1 MTGQEFLQRLE
12 MALASLTDSQKQEVM
27 AYFKE
32 YLAEAGDNAEAI
44 AELGKPEEVAEEL
57 VGQFQEKG
65 ILEERAQEQTVRQS
79 LTDATNLQITLNDFD
94 VIVEQDDV
102 SEVVVEAVEE
112 VQELLAISREN
123 GQVTIAQISDL
134 ARYKT
139 ISILGLFSIK
149 TTYGGRFTVK
159 VPRETMFETITVISR
174 DGDATL
180 SGLTAN
186 QGNVALT
193 NGDLEL
199 NSCRIAN
206 LKLTLQNGDGEVVNS
221 ATENVLGNFQN
232 GDCEVIN
239 SQLGVAEFH
248 LANGDLE
255 LEKVESR
262 ETLALEL
269 SNGDLTYRYSKAD
282 YARAKLSNGDA
293 TVSDLDFKDLMLT
306 HHCGDAAV
314 ILKEGQAE
322 DLAIVVETKFGDY
335 SVLGHTGEN
344 GRYTDTNHQATR
356 RLTITN
362 HFGDVSVN

>member
-44 AELGKPEEVAEEL
+44 AELGHPEEVAKEL

-65 ILEERAQEQTVRQS
+65 ILEERAQELTVRES
-79 LTDATNLQITLNDFD
+79 LADVTTLQITLHDFD

-102 SEVVVEAVEE
+102 SEVVIEAVEE
-112 VQELLAISREN
+112 VKELLAISREN
-123 GQVTIAQISDL
+123 GKVTIAQTSDT

-139 ISILGLFSIK
+139 ISILGLFSVK
-149 TTYGGRFTVK
+149 TRMASGVTVK
-159 VPRETMFETITVISR
+159 VPRSTSFKTVTVTSR

-180 SGLTAN
+180 SGVTAN
-186 QGNVALT
+186 QAVVTLT

-199 NSCRIAN
+199 KDCRIAD
-206 LKLTLQNGDGEVVNS
+206 LKMTLQNGDGEVIHS
-221 ATENVLGNFQN
+221 TMENVLGNLQN
-232 GDCEVIN
+232 GDCEIAEC
-239 SQLGVAEFH
+239 QLGVAEFY

-255 LEKVESR
+255 LEKVESH
-262 ETLALEL
+262 ETLELQL
-269 SNGDLTYRYSKAD
+269 SNGDLIYRHGKAD
-282 YARAKLSNGDA
+282 HARAKLSNGDA

-314 ILKEGQAE
+314 SLKDGQAE

-335 SVLGHTGEN
+335 RVLGHSGEN
-344 GRYTDTNHQATR
+344 GRYTHINHQATR
-356 RLTITN
+356 QLTITN